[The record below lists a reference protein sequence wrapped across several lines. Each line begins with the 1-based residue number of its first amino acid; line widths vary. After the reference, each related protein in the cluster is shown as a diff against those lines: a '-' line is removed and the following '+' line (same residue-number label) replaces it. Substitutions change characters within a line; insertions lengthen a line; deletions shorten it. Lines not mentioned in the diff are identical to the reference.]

1 MIKVQTRLKTVLIV
15 GEVTNLLAIITEINA
30 NEYIKR
36 QKNIL
41 LVNRSQFK

>member
-1 MIKVQTRLKTVLIV
+1 MINVQTRLKTVQIV